1 MRGIS
6 LVFFCLLLIISCGK
20 ERNPIPNS
28 GTMISSAP
36 SNSDFSDSSDK
47 SKSNPSEVLEVLI
60 PLSNDQLKNWIPEKV
75 GNMEQRK
82 LIVGHK
88 QGMEMSG
95 AIATYQEKGKEG
107 KQISLEVLDGAG
119 ATGAVM
125 LKSIDQKLNVDYQEE
140 MASGYSRIYE
150 QDGIRVWEKFNS
162 DEHLTEIEF
171 VIKERYH
178 FIFKGHGIKM
188 EELWDFVRQVRK
200 HMS

>member
-171 VIKERYH
+171 VIKKRYH